1 MNFLGWLQTFHMNY
15 KGEFFQRSFLIS
27 SVANYVMYCLQI
39 CDLQNASFQNNRY
52 YHDSFRV
59 KTLNEHSDAFT
70 SLRTTWMVPSH
81 FYYFYHFEKRRKLLS
96 IACWLG
102 YWHASHKLVFKMAH
116 NCLNSYIVQSTLT
129 MPIFLISSEANCTL
143 FMYYLCDSNF
153 TS

>member
-1 MNFLGWLQTFHMNY
+1 
-15 KGEFFQRSFLIS
+15 
-27 SVANYVMYCLQI
+27 MYCLQI
-39 CDLQNASFQNNRY
+39 CDLQNVSFQNNRY

-102 YWHASHKLVFKMAH
+102 YWHTSHKLVFKMAH
-116 NCLNSYIVQSTLT
+116 YNCLNSCIVQSTLT
-129 MPIFLISSEANCTL
+129 MPSFLISSEANCALFTFVTQILLPRIVTTFCVRTL
-143 FMYYLCDSNF
+143 NGRNDASSSFSHH
-153 TS
+153 